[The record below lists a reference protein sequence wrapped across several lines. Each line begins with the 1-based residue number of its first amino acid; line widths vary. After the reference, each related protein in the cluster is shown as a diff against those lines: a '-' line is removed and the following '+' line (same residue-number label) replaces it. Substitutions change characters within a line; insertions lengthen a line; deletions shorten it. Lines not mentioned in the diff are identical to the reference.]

1 MDTTE
6 SHPSKIPEAPN
17 HVFVY
22 KRSHLRILQ
31 RLLNSLSS
39 LTETAG
45 TSVGESLTFFKL
57 LFYMKKKQLG
67 VLQTN
72 RLNQGRN
79 QERAN
84 QAIAPSEIFAN
95 MMAFTCCVRKVIFSI
110 LLYFY
115 VNFSIQ
121 FYLN

>member
-31 RLLNSLSS
+31 RLLNSLSR

-45 TSVGESLTFFKL
+45 TSVGEILTFFKL
-57 LFYMKKKQLG
+57 LFYMKKTSLGLFKQIGWIRAATRNGQTRQLPPPKY
-67 VLQTN
+67 LQTWW
-72 RLNQGRN
+72 RS
-79 QERAN
+79 RA
-84 QAIAPSEIFAN
+84 AYEKLFSRYC
-95 MMAFTCCVRKVIFSI
+95 FTSTWTSQ
-110 LLYFY
+110 Y
-115 VNFSIQ
+115 NFI
-121 FYLN
+121 

>member
-31 RLLNSLSS
+31 RLLNSLSR

-45 TSVGESLTFFKL
+45 ISVGEILTFFKL
-57 LFYMKKKQLG
+57 LFYMKKQAWG
-67 VLQTN
+67 C
-72 RLNQGRN
+72 LN
-79 QERAN
+79 
-84 QAIAPSEIFAN
+84 
-95 MMAFTCCVRKVIFSI
+95 K
-110 LLYFY
+110 
-115 VNFSIQ
+115 
-121 FYLN
+121 